1 MSSWLLLGLGAA
13 ALLGTANALR
23 PTRATMLVGVSWVSA
38 WATVELAPHLVLGS
52 GLAAGALVALG
63 ALEEWPGWVGLCALL
78 AADGVAI
85 PAIVRARRSKLG
97 LGEVVTELDPGE
109 PAVPYPRSHIALPFL
124 AWTRRDVRRVGGV
137 SYAGAGRPRPKLDVY
152 APREPATEPR
162 PAIIQVHGGGW
173 ILGSRR
179 EQGVPLLTHL
189 AANGWVGFNV
199 DYRLSP
205 RSTWPAQIVDVK
217 RAIAWV
223 RENGER
229 FGADPSFVAITGGS
243 AGGHLSALAALTA
256 GDPAFQPGFEDA
268 DTSLAACI
276 PFYGVYDMLDAEG
289 LHLPIVRHVL
299 ERLVFKTTRRRD
311 PDRFRAASPLYR
323 VHEDAPPFFV
333 IHGERDSLV
342 PTVEA
347 RRFCDRLREESR
359 SPVLYAEMRGG
370 QHAFDLI
377 PSWRTIPVLDAVERF
392 LATVHRA
399 ERGAVAAPMT
409 VGR

>member
-1 MSSWLLLGLGAA
+1 MSGWLLLALGAA

-23 PTRATMLVGVSWVSA
+23 PARPTLLVGVSWVSA
-38 WATVELAPHLVLGS
+38 WATVELALHLLIVS
-52 GLAAGALVALG
+52 GLAAGALIAWG
-63 ALEEWPGWVGLCALL
+63 ALEDWPGWVGLGALL
-78 AADGVAI
+78 VADAVAI
-85 PAIVRARRSKLG
+85 PAIVRARRSKLE
-97 LGEVVTELDPGE
+97 LDEVVTELEPGE
-109 PAVPYPRSHIALPFL
+109 PEVPYPRSHIALPFL
-124 AWTRRDVRRVGGV
+124 AWRRRDVRRVVGV
-137 SYAGAGRPRPKLDVY
+137 RYAGPDRPWLKLDVF
-152 APREPATEPR
+152 APREPGTEPR
-162 PAIIQVHGGGW
+162 PAIVQVHGGGW

-229 FGADPSFVAITGGS
+229 FGADPGFVAITGGS

-268 DTSLAACI
+268 DTSVAACI
-276 PFYGVYDMLDAEG
+276 PFYGVYDLLDADR
-289 LHLPIVRHVL
+289 LHLPVVRHVL
-299 ERLVFKTTRRRD
+299 ERLVFKTSRRRD
-311 PDRFRAASPLYR
+311 PDRFRAASPLNR
-323 VHEDAPPFFV
+323 VHAEAPPFFV
-333 IHGERDSLV
+333 IHGDRDSLV
-342 PTVEA
+342 PALGA
-347 RRFCDRLREESR
+347 RRFVERLREESP
-359 SPVLYAEMRGG
+359 SPVLYVEMRGA

-392 LATVHRA
+392 LATVRSA
-399 ERGAVAAPMT
+399 EPQAVAL
-409 VGR
+409 R